1 MSARA
6 RQTFLALMFVGVF
19 NNWEYTDDFGAR
31 ITMRES
37 FDNMRKSPMWSEMK
51 SSLSQLWE
59 FYQSVRFRACLCIF
73 GMVCS
78 DLLWLS
84 PTLLFDYPVA
94 C

>member
-1 MSARA
+1 MTISCLYSPSTAA

-51 SSLSQLWE
+51 SSLWQLWE
-59 FYQSVRFRACLCIF
+59 FYQSVCLF
-73 GMVCS
+73 AYMR
-78 DLLWLS
+78 
-84 PTLLFDYPVA
+84 TFA
-94 C
+94 